1 MLYEGNKY
9 KNWLQNYL
17 HIFCMLFT
25 VLWMIYDI
33 IYVSFDGLIHLDWWR
48 ATGLEHDLQMRK
60 KALIALNQLTVSSA
74 FEYIH
79 CNKYQ
84 NFNKFQPTDSEL

>member
-1 MLYEGNKY
+1 MLRISSLLEGFHREILVVKFIR
-9 KNWLQNYL
+9 KTIRQNNYIKL
-17 HIFCMLFT
+17 IPYTSGKIGSARLIFQFFGS
-25 VLWMIYDI
+25 V
-33 IYVSFDGLIHLDWWR
+33 
-48 ATGLEHDLQMRK
+48 
-60 KALIALNQLTVSSA
+60 

>member
-1 MLYEGNKY
+1 MVVPYTSGKIWSARLIFLYFFGS
-9 KNWLQNYL
+9 
-17 HIFCMLFT
+17 
-25 VLWMIYDI
+25 V
-33 IYVSFDGLIHLDWWR
+33 
-48 ATGLEHDLQMRK
+48 
-60 KALIALNQLTVSSA
+60 

>member
-1 MLYEGNKY
+1 LLAFFFSRKLITSIGKKWFKVVPYTSGKI
-9 KNWLQNYL
+9 WSARL
-17 HIFCMLFT
+17 IFLFFGS
-25 VLWMIYDI
+25 V
-33 IYVSFDGLIHLDWWR
+33 
-48 ATGLEHDLQMRK
+48 
-60 KALIALNQLTVSSA
+60 

>member
-1 MLYEGNKY
+1 M
-9 KNWLQNYL
+9 
-17 HIFCMLFT
+17 M
-25 VLWMIYDI
+25 
-33 IYVSFDGLIHLDWWR
+33 YVSIKSNMTGATSWTRTTSLPELTLLTIPLKVVPYTSGKIWSARLIFFYFF
-48 ATGLEHDLQMRK
+48 GS
-60 KALIALNQLTVSSA
+60 V

>member
-1 MLYEGNKY
+1 MCIYCFSIKVVPYTSGKIWSAHL
-9 KNWLQNYL
+9 
-17 HIFCMLFT
+17 IFLFFFGS
-25 VLWMIYDI
+25 V
-33 IYVSFDGLIHLDWWR
+33 
-48 ATGLEHDLQMRK
+48 
-60 KALIALNQLTVSSA
+60 